1 MPREGVATAIGEV
14 PDVAAVGTIEETAV
28 TEVVR
33 TRTRTRVRVKGPEVH
48 ALRDTPPIHPKAV
61 VIATI
66 SLAPT
71 VGTVWPP
78 LRVPGSTRS
87 RRGREGPTNLTRKMN

>member
-14 PDVAAVGTIEETAV
+14 PDVAAVETIEETAV

-33 TRTRTRVRVKGPEVH
+33 TRTRVRVKGPEVH
-48 ALRDTPPIHPKAV
+48 ALKDTPPIHPKAV

-66 SLAPT
+66 SGGPT

-87 RRGREGPTNLTRKMN
+87 RRGREGPTNLARKMN

>member
-1 MPREGVATAIGEV
+1 MPREVVVMVTGEV
-14 PDVAAVGTIEETAV
+14 PDVAAAETIEETEV
-28 TEVVR
+28 VEVVR
-33 TRTRTRVRVKGPEVH
+33 VRTRVRVKGLAVH
-48 ALRDTPPIHPKAV
+48 ALRDTPPTHPKAV
-61 VIATI
+61 ATATI
-66 SLAPT
+66 SGVPT